1 MTNAAKTPVAPLPA
15 PAVPATKLA
24 PAKPSPTQP
33 QKPTTP
39 IAPGKKPIDQAKAE
53 DKAKKPD
60 DPKADP
66 KKGQTDAEDKG
77 GRYKVS
83 FRVKIGK
90 LEFDNT
96 KGDFLGQPYLRLS
109 TYQHSSLK
117 LIINDPDDQQRA
129 AIAQQQDV
137 EVELGFID
145 GPKYNVFVG
154 KLYSVG
160 RRPPDGTEIV
170 AVDTGF
176 AMQQNTAAAIQNP
189 AEQPST
195 VNPNTAAGQLNEQQK
210 ANLAAADK
218 KKADEKVDPKK
229 PPENKAAN
237 KTTATS
243 QTTVK
248 QSEAKKPADPKAA
261 TKEPLTFGFTKS
273 PTLEAEVSK
282 ANTGDKVNVSAAEQ
296 LAASKNLK
304 FDDKRT
310 LKTAAA
316 GSIQFQQTGMQKAVT
331 DAIAKGDV
339 IVASG
344 NTIKQIAPG
353 KGEPSGA
360 TIDYGENRSLFIG
373 KPLIFKRMGVQ
384 LQSGFGAIAVVG
396 FSVSDKQLVG
406 ATVVTPGPAPEHPT
420 GIIQIPE
427 WKAIKLSDPIFPGS
441 SMTWAIAT
449 KNGTRVPTKAV
460 MENIVKIA
468 QAIQPLMDKTVGKGK
483 AWEVTSWYRTPQA
496 NAAAGGATGS
506 RHLVGDAID
515 FYFTQK
521 GGEQAL
527 HKSLYDSWNGG
538 LAIKSGSFC
547 HIDVGSR
554 RRWNY

>member
-1 MTNAAKTPVAPLPA
+1 MTNAATTPTPSPA

-24 PAKPSPTQP
+24 PTKPSPSQP

-39 IAPGKKPIDQAKAE
+39 IAPGKKPTDQAKAE

-117 LIINDPDDQQRA
+117 LIINDPDDQQRG

-145 GPKYNVFVG
+145 GPKHNVFVG

-176 AMQQNTAAAIQNP
+176 AMQQNTAASVQNP
-189 AEQPST
+189 AEQPPT
-195 VNPNTAAGQLNEQQK
+195 VNPNTAVGQLNEQQK
-210 ANLAAADK
+210 ANLAAAEK

-229 PPENKAAN
+229 PPE
-237 KTTATS
+237 KTVAKTGATP

-248 QSEAKKPADPKAA
+248 AEEKKAPDPKAA
-261 TKEPLTFGFTKS
+261 TKEALTFGFTKA

-282 ANTGDKVNVSAAEQ
+282 ANTGGKTNVSAAEQ
-296 LAASKNLK
+296 LAAGKNLK
-304 FDDKRT
+304 FDDKRK
-310 LKTAAA
+310 LQTASA
-316 GSIQFQQTGMQKAVT
+316 GSIQFQQTDMQKAVT
-331 DAIAKGDV
+331 DALMKGDV
-339 IVASG
+339 IVSSG
-344 NTIKQIAPG
+344 NTVKQIAPG
-353 KGEPSGA
+353 QGEPSGA

-373 KPLIFKRMGVQ
+373 KPTIFKRTGLQ
-384 LQSGFGAIAVVG
+384 LQSGFGAVTVKG
-396 FSVSDKQLVG
+396 WDVNTKQTVA
-406 ATVVTPGPAPEHPT
+406 ATVVTPGSPPEHPT

-427 WKAIKLSDPIFPGS
+427 WKAIKLTDPIFPGS
-441 SMTWAIAT
+441 SYTWADAT

-460 MENIVKIA
+460 MGRILNVA
-468 QAIQPLMDKTVGKGK
+468 QAVQPLMDKWVGKGK
-483 AWEVTSWYRTPQA
+483 KFIVTSWYRDPAA
-496 NAAAGGATGS
+496 NAAAKGATGS
-506 RHLVGDAID
+506 QHLVGDAID
-515 FYFTQK
+515 FYFDGK
-521 GGEQAL
+521 GGEKAL
-527 HKSLYDSWNGG
+527 HKSLYDSWSGG
-538 LAIKSGSFC
+538 LAIKHGDSGFC
-547 HIDVGSR
+547 HIDTGAR
-554 RRWNY
+554 GRWNY